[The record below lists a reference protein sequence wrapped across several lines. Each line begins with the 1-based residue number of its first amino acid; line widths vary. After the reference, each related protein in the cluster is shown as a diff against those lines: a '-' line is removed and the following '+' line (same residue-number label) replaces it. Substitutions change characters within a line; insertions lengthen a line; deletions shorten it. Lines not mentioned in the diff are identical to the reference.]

1 MLYTGYICIRRVFLG
16 HATRK
21 GPLCRMLSLISTF
34 VARLYNLYLQIRG
47 GNHIIFFIFLH
58 EKICCGYSLEAPR
71 RVAYNEYHNIYFW
84 WRNMKYSSTF
94 RLKKVPCYWCE
105 GNIENKYRL
114 RYLGR
119 ATITMTPRESA
130 KKPNK
135 IWKGCPLKP
144 STHKNTKLRVSVSL
158 KLLICISVVCR
169 AACPPPPPSPL
180 YKFSDLII
188 LVYWVQDKSCPYAVH
203 TKEWKLE
210 KRQAAHRL
218 HTKTKH
224 SNQFPPPQQGDYI
237 LYI

>member
-1 MLYTGYICIRRVFLG
+1 MPLEKG
-16 HATRK
+16 H
-21 GPLCRMLSLISTF
+21 RMLSLISTF

-84 WRNMKYSSTF
+84 WRNKKYSSTF

-105 GNIENKYRL
+105 GNIENKYSL

-135 IWKGCPLKP
+135 IWKGCPWKP

-188 LVYWVQDKSCPYAVH
+188 LVYWVQDKIY
-203 TKEWKLE
+203 KLSIRCTY
-210 KRQAAHRL
+210 KRMKIGKKTGSTQATHQN
-218 HTKTKH
+218 KT
-224 SNQFPPPQQGDYI
+224 QQPVPSSPTR
-237 LYI
+237 